1 MDNKINALPESYDLT
16 QNIKNV
22 EVNTGFILGLER
34 IILYFITDLI
44 EDKTSI
50 PDMFK
55 KFEKLLSTD
64 RKEAE
69 SVNLNSIE
77 SNVYTLFALQQ
88 LLRSYAYEQNLVTKN
103 KVNISNQEIEDLMQ
117 AFKDNNSAKIKEL
130 YQKMGNN
137 LS

>member
-69 SVNLNSIE
+69 SVNLNSVE

-88 LLRSYAYEQNLVTKN
+88 LLRSHAYEQNLVTKN

-117 AFKDNNSAKIKEL
+117 AFKDNNSVKIKEL